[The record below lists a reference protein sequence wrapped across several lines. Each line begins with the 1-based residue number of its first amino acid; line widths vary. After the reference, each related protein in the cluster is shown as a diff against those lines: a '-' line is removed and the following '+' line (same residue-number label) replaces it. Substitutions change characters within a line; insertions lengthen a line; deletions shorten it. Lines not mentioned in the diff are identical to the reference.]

1 MQNKDIE
8 LLVFSAP
15 WCYGCKV
22 LKKNLEE
29 NNIPFKE
36 VNVDE
41 DKNSE
46 LVTKWSIKG
55 LPTTLVVRNGEAETI
70 LLGAGS
76 IKDILEIMS

>member
-36 VNVDE
+36 INVDE

-46 LVTKWSIKG
+46 LVSKWSIKG

-76 IKDILEIMS
+76 IKDILELMN

>member
-29 NNIPFKE
+29 NNIHFKE
-36 VNVDE
+36 INVDE

-46 LVTKWSIKG
+46 LVFKWSIKG

>member
-15 WCYGCKV
+15 WCSGCKV

-29 NNIPFKE
+29 NNIEYKE
-36 VNVDE
+36 INVDE

-46 LVTKWSIKG
+46 LVSKWSIKG

-76 IKDILEIMS
+76 IKDILKLMN